1 MTYMMLDIDKQAEI
15 QRLYNITISLLER
28 AKEDY
33 KKAEEAY
40 GDAAERVTTL
50 TEIANTLRNML
61 DS

>member
-40 GDAAERVTTL
+40 GDVAERVTTL